1 MSDMAEEFSPRPAPA
16 ARQTRLFYDPA
27 SYSAFPHVIR
37 MEGDELLV
45 AFRQAPKVE
54 GIRHTHPRS
63 IITLIRSYDLGESW
77 QVDAASQMGAGG
89 GQELGLIYLGG
100 GKVGGALAAHEVVHW
115 HETERIAFPDPPRKE
130 YPYVGGSPD
139 TSIPP
144 FAYSNVGALWCW
156 SDNYGLTWRL
166 EHAILVG
173 DKAQACAPPV
183 RTADGTLLIPAYASL
198 GGTNLS
204 SSVLYRSHDG
214 GATWSEGTVMARG
227 GADTRDYNEPA
238 VIELEPGHL
247 LGLPYDHGRGRLP
260 HPVLAE
266 RVPRHRTDLEPAR
279 DDHRPLRRLSAPRQA
294 ARRPA
299 AVDLRPPPA
308 AVWDLRLDQRGRRPE
323 LGQDQLAGAQDSAGR
338 PQRPRLHVVDPARR
352 HAHLHHQ
359 LRPVARHHGHHRDV
373 LGAAVIPSH
382 G

>member
-45 AFRQAPKVE
+45 AFRQAPKVD

-115 HETERIAFPDPPRKE
+115 HETERIAFRDPPRKE
-130 YPYVGGSPD
+130 YPYIGGSPD
-139 TSIPP
+139 TSIPA

-183 RTADGTLLIPAYASL
+183 RTADGTLLIPAYVSL
-198 GGTNLS
+198 GGASPN
-204 SSVLYRSHDG
+204 SSVLYRSDDG

-227 GADTRDYNEPA
+227 SADTRDYNEPA

-247 LGLPYDHGRGRLP
+247 LGLHRTTMGEGGSHTLFWQNESRDAGLTWSRPEVTTVRSGACPRLAKLRDGRLLLTYGRRLPPYGIYASISEDGGRSWGRTSWLVRKTPEAARSDHGYTSSIQLDDTRIFTTSYAQWRGITGITGTFWELP
-260 HPVLAE
+260 
-266 RVPRHRTDLEPAR
+266 
-279 DDHRPLRRLSAPRQA
+279 
-294 ARRPA
+294 
-299 AVDLRPPPA
+299 
-308 AVWDLRLDQRGRRPE
+308 
-323 LGQDQLAGAQDSAGR
+323 
-338 PQRPRLHVVDPARR
+338 
-352 HAHLHHQ
+352 
-359 LRPVARHHGHHRDV
+359 
-373 LGAAVIPSH
+373 
-382 G
+382 

>member
-37 MEGDELLV
+37 MERDELLV

-77 QVDAASQMGAGG
+77 QIDAASQMGAGG

-115 HETERIAFPDPPRKE
+115 HETERIAFRDPPRKE
-130 YPYVGGSPD
+130 YPYIGGSPD

-183 RTADGTLLIPAYASL
+183 RTADGTLLIPAYVSL
-198 GGTNLS
+198 GGANLC

-214 GATWSEGTVMARG
+214 GETWSEGTVMARG
-227 GADTRDYNEPA
+227 CADTRDYNEPG

-247 LGLPYDHGRGRLP
+247 LCLHRTTMGEGGAHTLFWQNESHDAGHTWSPPEVTTVRSGACPRLAKLRDGRLLLTYGRRLPPYGIYASISEDGGRSWGRTSWLVRKTPEAARSDHGYTSSIQLDDTRILTTSYAQWRGITGITGTFWELP
-260 HPVLAE
+260 
-266 RVPRHRTDLEPAR
+266 
-279 DDHRPLRRLSAPRQA
+279 
-294 ARRPA
+294 
-299 AVDLRPPPA
+299 
-308 AVWDLRLDQRGRRPE
+308 
-323 LGQDQLAGAQDSAGR
+323 
-338 PQRPRLHVVDPARR
+338 
-352 HAHLHHQ
+352 
-359 LRPVARHHGHHRDV
+359 
-373 LGAAVIPSH
+373 
-382 G
+382 